1 MARQEREAT
10 GGPLDVGQILALLPQ
25 RYPFVMVDRVIS
37 FEMGRRLEGMKNI
50 SAGDSQ
56 IPGHFPGRPV
66 FPGALLLEGVAQCCI
81 LLFVLTYGRLAEGEV
96 AIFGSAAARFLRMVQ
111 PGDIVRFEVEAVKMT
126 SFAGVFKGRALVDGE
141 VAARCDLTMGKQKEG
156 GGVF

>member
-1 MARQEREAT
+1 MPESRSAT
-10 GGPLDVGQILALLPQ
+10 TGPLDVRQILALLPQ
-25 RYPFVMVDRVIS
+25 RYPLVMVDRVVS
-37 FEMGRRLEGMKNI
+37 YEVGRRLEGLKNV
-50 SAGDSQ
+50 SAGDAQ

-81 LLFVLTYGRLAEGEV
+81 LLFVLTYGRLAEGE
-96 AIFGSAAARFLRMVQ
+96 AALFGSVSARFLRMVQ
-111 PGDIVRFEVEAVKMT
+111 PGDVVRFEVEAVKMT

-141 VAARCDLTMGKQKEG
+141 VAVRCDLTMGKQKEG

>member
-1 MARQEREAT
+1 MPESRDAT
-10 GGPLDVGQILALLPQ
+10 TGPLDARQILALLPQ
-25 RYPFVMVDRVIS
+25 RYPLVMVDRVVS
-37 FEMGRRLEGMKNI
+37 YETGRRLEGLKNV
-50 SAGDSQ
+50 SAGDAQ

-96 AIFGSAAARFLRMVQ
+96 AVFGSVSARFLRMVQ
-111 PGDIVRFEVEAVKMT
+111 PGDVVRFEVEAVKMT

-141 VAARCDLTMGKQKEG
+141 VAVRCDLTMGKQKEG